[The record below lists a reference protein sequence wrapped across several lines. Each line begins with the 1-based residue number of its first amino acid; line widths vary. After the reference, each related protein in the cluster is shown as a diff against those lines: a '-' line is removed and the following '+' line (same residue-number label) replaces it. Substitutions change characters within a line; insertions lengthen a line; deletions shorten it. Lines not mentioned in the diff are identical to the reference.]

1 MFKGVGKRGFGQ
13 GVGCSGSGPEGLSKG
28 FEVMHFF
35 FGFRRDFVHMTFLLL
50 FFLLLCFF
58 FVIDFVKHLFVAK
71 SHLWAQS
78 FFSHLWV
85 TAKKKKKKKKYS
97 GGIL

>member
-1 MFKGVGKRGFGQ
+1 MR
-13 GVGCSGSGPEGLSKG
+13 
-28 FEVMHFF
+28 
-35 FGFRRDFVHMTFLLL
+35 FLLL
-50 FFLLLCFF
+50 FFLLCCFF

-85 TAKKKKKKKKYS
+85 TAKKRKKTKKYS

>member
-35 FGFRRDFVHMTFLLL
+35 FGFRRDFVHMRFLLR
-50 FFLLLCFF
+50 FFLLCCFF
-58 FVIDFVKHLFVAK
+58 FCDRFC
-71 SHLWAQS
+71 
-78 FFSHLWV
+78 
-85 TAKKKKKKKKYS
+85 
-97 GGIL
+97 